1 MPERNARGVWAL
13 LLAGNYRDVQQKAVE
28 ADFIPVRR
36 VQFYGDKTVR
46 LNKDLMDVV
55 KDVLGSV
62 PRGFKA
68 LQLFVP
74 VWPPEDLIKHP
85 VLDLIEA
92 LNGRVNVAFSD
103 SVLSLST
110 KEPLYFDTVTL
121 DFDVKEDFTLDEARQ
136 LAGALIDLSRRE
148 LGIEPLLIYTGCKGI
163 HIKYF
168 LREALP
174 AEFLKPLKL
183 GVYAIMGLGNYGLKV
198 DEKTLDAK
206 HVFKPPYV
214 INTKCGGLSVP
225 INAVDVNTHM
235 LDPALAKGLVKIG
248 RLIGAKTAPPPKV
261 TAQVAGVSVGDVV
274 GGWRRFIEAWL
285 NTGFLL
291 YDCRHRFSCILGRY
305 CVRAGLSLNECLEL
319 LRRLIAD
326 GDASPYVNRLRYCY
340 EVADKTQYLPSV
352 RAFVLGK
359 NQGKDKETWYVCGD
373 DVPELAEILRS
384 MRGGKKEATQSGQ
397 HG

>member
-1 MPERNARGVWAL
+1 MPERNARRVWAL

-28 ADFIPVRR
+28 SDFIPVRR

-85 VLDLIEA
+85 VLELIEA

-206 HVFKPPYV
+206 HVFKPPFV

-225 INAVDVNTHM
+225 INEVDIETHM
-235 LDPALAKGLVKIG
+235 LDPALARGLVKIG
-248 RLIGAKTAPPPKV
+248 RLIGARSAPAPPKV
-261 TAQVAGVSVGDVV
+261 AAQLVVGGDVV

-305 CVRAGLSLNECLEL
+305 CVRAGLSLDECLEL

-326 GDASPYVNRLRYCY
+326 GDAPPYVNRLRYCY
-340 EVADKTQYLPSV
+340 ETTDKTQYLPSV
-352 RAFVLGK
+352 RTFVLGK
-359 NQGKDKETWYVCGD
+359 KKEAWYVCGD

-384 MRGGKKEATQSGQ
+384 MRGGKKEATQGGQ
-397 HG
+397 HA

>member
-1 MPERNARGVWAL
+1 MPERDARRVWAV
-13 LLAGNYRDVQQKAVE
+13 LLAGNYRDVQQRAVE
-28 ADFIPVRR
+28 ADFIPARR

-46 LNKDLMDVV
+46 LDEDLMSIV
-55 KDVLGSV
+55 KEVLGSA

-92 LNGRVNVAFSD
+92 LNGEVNVAFSD
-103 SVLSLST
+103 AVFSLSA
-110 KEPLYFDTVTL
+110 KEPVVFDTVTL
-121 DFDVKEDFTLDEARQ
+121 DFDVKDGFTLDEARQ
-136 LAGALIDLSRRE
+136 LANALIDIARRE

-174 AEFLKPLKL
+174 IELLKPLKL
-183 GVYAIMGLGNYGLKV
+183 GVYTALGLGNYGLEV

-206 HVFKPPYV
+206 HVFKPPLV

-225 INAVDVNTHM
+225 INEVDVEAHM
-235 LDPALAKGLVKIG
+235 LDTALAKGLAKIG
-248 RLIGAKTAPPPKV
+248 KVVAAKPAPPPPPK
-261 TAQVAGVSVGDVV
+261 TAAQGVGGGDVV
-274 GGWRRFIEAWL
+274 EGWRRFIEAWL
-285 NTGFLL
+285 AKGFQL

-305 CVRAGLSLNECLEL
+305 CVRAGLSLDECLEL
-319 LRRLIAD
+319 LRRLVAD
-326 GDASPYVNRLRYCY
+326 GDAPPYVNRLRYCY
-340 EVADKTQYLPSV
+340 EAVDKAQYLPSV

-359 NQGKDKETWYVCGD
+359 RQGQDKETWYVCGD

-384 MRGGKKEATQSGQ
+384 MHRKEEADRGGQ